1 MNNENG
7 RQENTMTDDSRF
19 AKQLQFILEL
29 DKEKTIF
36 RQTHLTGYR
45 RQENDAEHAWHMG
58 VMACLLKEYA
68 NEPFDLARTLLMIL
82 LHDVVEIDAGDT
94 YAYDPDAVK
103 TQRERE
109 EKAADR
115 IFGLLPEDQ
124 AREFRDLFEEFDR
137 GDTPEARYAHALD
150 NFQPILLNDANNGK
164 DWRLH
169 QVGRQQVEKRNA
181 RTHEGSEKIAQ
192 AVQAIIDRNV
202 EKGNLKP

>member
-1 MNNENG
+1 MD
-7 RQENTMTDDSRF
+7 DDSRF
-19 AKQLQFILEL
+19 AKQVRFILEL
-29 DKEKTIF
+29 DKEKTIL
-36 RQTHLTGYR
+36 RQTHLAGYR

-68 NEPFDLARTLLMIL
+68 NEPFDLAKTLLMIL

-169 QVGRQQVEKRNA
+169 QVCRQQVEKRNA

-202 EKGNLKP
+202 EKGNLRP

>member
-1 MNNENG
+1 
-7 RQENTMTDDSRF
+7 MTDDSRF
-19 AKQLQFILEL
+19 AKQLRFILEL
-29 DKEKTIF
+29 DKEKTIL

-169 QVGRQQVEKRNA
+169 QVGRQQVEKRNV

>member
-1 MNNENG
+1 
-7 RQENTMTDDSRF
+7 MTDDPRF

-29 DKEKTIF
+29 DKEKTIL

-45 RQENDAEHAWHMG
+45 RQENDAEHAWHMA
-58 VMACLLKEYA
+58 VMASLLQEYA
-68 NEPFDLARTLLMIL
+68 NEPIDLARTLLMIL

-94 YAYDPDAVK
+94 YAYDPEGVK

-150 NFQPILLNDANNGK
+150 NFQPILLNDANDGK

-181 RTHEGSEKIAQ
+181 HTGEGSEKIGQ

-202 EKGNLKP
+202 AKGNLKP

>member
-1 MNNENG
+1 
-7 RQENTMTDDSRF
+7 MTDDPRF
-19 AKQLQFILEL
+19 AKQLRFILEL
-29 DKEKTIF
+29 DKEKTIL

-45 RQENDAEHAWHMG
+45 RQENDAEHAWHMA

-68 NEPFDLARTLLMIL
+68 NEPFDLAKTLLMIL

-94 YAYDPDAVK
+94 FAYDAEGVK

-137 GDTPEARYAHALD
+137 GDTPEARYAHAMD
-150 NFQPILLNDANNGK
+150 NFQPILLNDANDGK

-169 QVGRQQVEKRNA
+169 QVHRQQVERRNA
-181 RTHEGSEKIAQ
+181 RTHEGSEKIGQ
-192 AVQAIIDRNV
+192 AVQAIIHRNV
-202 EKGNLKP
+202 AKGNLKP

>member
-1 MNNENG
+1 MN
-7 RQENTMTDDSRF
+7 DDSRF
-19 AKQLQFILEL
+19 AKQLRFILEL
-29 DKEKTIF
+29 DKEKIIL

-192 AVQAIIDRNV
+192 TVQAIIDRNV

>member
-1 MNNENG
+1 MN
-7 RQENTMTDDSRF
+7 DDSRF
-19 AKQLQFILEL
+19 AKQLRFILEL
-29 DKEKTIF
+29 DKEKTIL

-58 VMACLLKEYA
+58 VMACLLKESA

>member
-1 MNNENG
+1 MN
-7 RQENTMTDDSRF
+7 DDSRF
-19 AKQLQFILEL
+19 AKQLRFILEL
-29 DKEKTIF
+29 DKEKIIL

-45 RQENDAEHAWHMG
+45 RKENDAEHAWHMG

>member
-1 MNNENG
+1 MN
-7 RQENTMTDDSRF
+7 DDSRF
-19 AKQLQFILEL
+19 AKQLRFILEL
-29 DKEKTIF
+29 DKEKIIL

-45 RQENDAEHAWHMG
+45 RQENDAEHAWNMG

>member
-1 MNNENG
+1 
-7 RQENTMTDDSRF
+7 MTDDPRF
-19 AKQLQFILEL
+19 AKQLRFILEL
-29 DKEKTIF
+29 DKEKTIL

-45 RQENDAEHAWHMG
+45 RQENDAEHAWHMA

-68 NEPFDLARTLLMIL
+68 NEPFDLAKTLLMIL

-94 YAYDPDAVK
+94 FAYDPEGVK

-137 GDTPEARYAHALD
+137 GDTPEARYAHAMD
-150 NFQPILLNDANNGK
+150 NFQPILLNDANDGK

-169 QVGRQQVEKRNA
+169 QVHRQQVERRNA
-181 RTHEGSEKIAQ
+181 RTHEGSEKIGQ
-192 AVQAIIDRNV
+192 AVQAIIHRNV
-202 EKGNLKP
+202 AKGNLKP

>member
-1 MNNENG
+1 MN
-7 RQENTMTDDSRF
+7 DDSRF
-19 AKQLQFILEL
+19 AKQLRFILEL
-29 DKEKTIF
+29 DKEKTIL

-169 QVGRQQVEKRNA
+169 QVCRQQVEKRNA

-192 AVQAIIDRNV
+192 AVQAIINRNV

>member
-1 MNNENG
+1 MN
-7 RQENTMTDDSRF
+7 DDSRF
-19 AKQLQFILEL
+19 AKQVRFILEL
-29 DKEKTIF
+29 DKEKTIL

-115 IFGLLPEDQ
+115 IFGLLPEGQ

-169 QVGRQQVEKRNA
+169 QVGRQQVEERNA

>member
-1 MNNENG
+1 
-7 RQENTMTDDSRF
+7 MTDNPRF

-29 DKEKTIF
+29 DKEKTIL
-36 RQTHLTGYR
+36 RQTHLTGYL
-45 RQENDAEHAWHMG
+45 RQENDAEHAWHMA

-94 YAYDPDAVK
+94 YAYDPEGVK

-124 AREFRDLFEEFDR
+124 AREFRALFEEFDR

-150 NFQPILLNDANNGK
+150 NFQPILLNDANDGK

-169 QVGRQQVEKRNA
+169 QVHRQQVEKRNA
-181 RTHEGSEKIAQ
+181 HTREGSEKIGQ

-202 EKGNLKP
+202 AKGNLKP

>member
-1 MNNENG
+1 
-7 RQENTMTDDSRF
+7 MTDDSRF

>member
-1 MNNENG
+1 MN
-7 RQENTMTDDSRF
+7 DDSRF
-19 AKQLQFILEL
+19 AKQVRFILEL
-29 DKEKTIF
+29 DKEKTIL

-181 RTHEGSEKIAQ
+181 HTGEGSEKIGQ

-202 EKGNLKP
+202 AKGNLKP

>member
-1 MNNENG
+1 M
-7 RQENTMTDDSRF
+7 MDDSRF
-19 AKQLQFILEL
+19 AKQLRFILEL
-29 DKEKTIF
+29 DKEKTIL

-109 EKAADR
+109 EKAADW

-202 EKGNLKP
+202 EEGNLKP

>member
-1 MNNENG
+1 MN
-7 RQENTMTDDSRF
+7 DDSRF
-19 AKQLQFILEL
+19 AKQLRFILEL
-29 DKEKTIF
+29 DKEKTIL

-150 NFQPILLNDANNGK
+150 NFQPILLNDAHNGK

-192 AVQAIIDRNV
+192 AVQAMIDRNV

>member
-1 MNNENG
+1 MN
-7 RQENTMTDDSRF
+7 DDSRF
-19 AKQLQFILEL
+19 AKQLRFILEL
-29 DKEKTIF
+29 DKEKIIL

-45 RQENDAEHAWHMG
+45 RQENDAEHAWPMG